1 MRRESK
7 RYKADI
13 ENEDKNIT
21 VADTIVL
28 VEQGELLTGI
38 LDKNTL
44 GASNGS
50 LIHIIQNEHGPQV
63 CEEKKKTLYELVF
76 FIFCV
81 KGDQDVFEQLP
92 ATGQLLDAS
101 SWLHDWSRGH
111 DCRS

>member
-1 MRRESK
+1 MWTGKQIFSLIIPVVNMRRESK

-63 CEEKKKTLYELVF
+63 CEEKKKNTVSIGF
-76 FIFCV
+76 FH
-81 KGDQDVFEQLP
+81 
-92 ATGQLLDAS
+92 LLCQ
-101 SWLHDWSRGH
+101 R
-111 DCRS
+111 RPRRF